1 MIHKGRVKGNTIVFD
16 QPIDLEEG
24 TEVEIIPVSESIGTE
39 DTVCGSWKDE
49 RTAEEII
56 AEIRSSRFSRDKEVD
71 L

>member
-1 MIHKGRVKGNTIVFD
+1 MIHKGRVKGNTIIFD

-24 TEVEIIPVSESIGTE
+24 TEVKIIPVSKPIDTE

-49 RTAEEII
+49 RAAKEII
-56 AEIRSSRFSRDKEVD
+56 AAIRSSRFSKNKEVD